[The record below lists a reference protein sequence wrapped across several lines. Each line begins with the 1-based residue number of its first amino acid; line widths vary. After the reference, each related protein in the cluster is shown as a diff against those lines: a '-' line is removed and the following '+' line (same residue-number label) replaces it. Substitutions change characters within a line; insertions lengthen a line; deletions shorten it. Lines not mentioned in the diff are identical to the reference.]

1 MKTMEIMK
9 IMKKNPIVENKI
21 KSYINIF
28 NKEIEKY
35 KDLPNIEI
43 EFRLGKL
50 VDNILITDIGA
61 NKYNKILDKIK
72 FDKVNNII
80 DYFYDNKRLSIGN
93 GNVIQCIS
101 KNVLV
106 KLDIPIENT
115 EYTIRCSISEEKNQE
130 IFDEKKSKLYRN
142 KTRMTKYFN
151 NSVLDIT
158 SVECNGD
165 LNYEVEIEIKS
176 LDSDNYFIVY
186 DSLLKLGDI
195 LRLIIS

>member
-1 MKTMEIMK
+1 MEIMK